1 MNKNFQNNK
10 SSQPQPQPLFKIQL
24 ANKPNKAKPIEKPEK
39 NKFQYKPKIKHY
51 NKAQNINQNNK
62 QNKKNIRAKTKTKS
76 KSKSRQNKSN
86 IFPSINDE
94 NCINSHRIN
103 TFNQTKKIENNKIN
117 VFSQPHSFDKQ
128 IESDINNINFFR
140 PCKNNLKINIIKKT
154 NNNNNALEKEKDKE
168 KNLFNDNKE
177 NTTNFENLK
186 YIPLNDT
193 SSLFNAWQN
202 SSVIYKVFEEKLLK
216 KNNFEIDTKTLE
228 IKTKNMESS
237 QELNDQK
244 FWILYVEYLIKN
256 NYLTTEKQFLS
267 VINEAFT
274 YMGYDCTQL
283 RTYYLQKI
291 KKYSPCF
298 LPDGN
303 LDNSDDVYFKKL
315 NKSTYNFIQNQKGV
329 SSSNIKIRSTNKKKI
344 TKMIFDI
351 GNENEDNIKHINIIK
366 DNDISIGN
374 KNTTMEEKESD
385 IMDKSE
391 K

>member
-24 ANKPNKAKPIEKPEK
+24 ANKPNKVKPIEKPEK

-103 TFNQTKKIENNKIN
+103 AFNQTKKIENNKIN
-117 VFSQPHSFDKQ
+117 VFSQPRSFDKHIQ
-128 IESDINNINFFR
+128 SDINNINFFR

-168 KNLFNDNKE
+168 KNLFNDNIE

-228 IKTKNMESS
+228 IKTKNMESY

-244 FWILYVEYLIKN
+244 LWILYVEYLIKN
-256 NYLTTEKQFLS
+256 NYLTTEKQFL
-267 VINEAFT
+267 F
-274 YMGYDCTQL
+274 
-283 RTYYLQKI
+283 
-291 KKYSPCF
+291 
-298 LPDGN
+298 
-303 LDNSDDVYFKKL
+303 YFKKL

-374 KNTTMEEKESD
+374 KNTAMEEKESD

>member
-1 MNKNFQNNK
+1 
-10 SSQPQPQPLFKIQL
+10 
-24 ANKPNKAKPIEKPEK
+24 
-39 NKFQYKPKIKHY
+39 
-51 NKAQNINQNNK
+51 
-62 QNKKNIRAKTKTKS
+62 
-76 KSKSRQNKSN
+76 
-86 IFPSINDE
+86 
-94 NCINSHRIN
+94 
-103 TFNQTKKIENNKIN
+103 
-117 VFSQPHSFDKQ
+117 VFSQPRSFDKQ

-193 SSLFNAWQN
+193 SSLFKAWQN

-391 K
+391 